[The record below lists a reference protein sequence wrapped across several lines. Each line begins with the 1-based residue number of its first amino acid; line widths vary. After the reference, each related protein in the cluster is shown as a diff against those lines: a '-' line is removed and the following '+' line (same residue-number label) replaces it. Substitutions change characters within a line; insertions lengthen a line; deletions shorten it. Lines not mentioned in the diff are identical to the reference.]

1 MSGGALS
8 ILELV
13 GGGGFR
19 SFRGGT
25 VKADTTEVLT
35 VLDAGKLSMT
45 LTAGVNATMVI
56 LHTTPKESALE
67 IELMEGARLS
77 VAEVFLCGAFA
88 DTAVFQTADSSCDF
102 TSVVLAGAQAS
113 YRAELNGQNA
123 GWRFGGLFAGTDVD
137 RCMVALNTRHNVGG
151 CTSES
156 MVKGVVAG
164 RAAGEFRG
172 LVYVAPDAQRTDAR
186 QQSRNIE
193 LSADAHIVTKP
204 QLEIY
209 ADDVKCSHG
218 ATVGHRDEEALFYM
232 RQRGLSERDAQRL
245 QIEGFVKEIV
255 MNCPIGA
262 IRETLEA
269 ELDRKLLKL

>member
-1 MSGGALS
+1 MSDGSMS
-8 ILELV
+8 ILEIV
-13 GGGGFR
+13 GGEGFIP
-19 SFRGGT
+19 FRGGT
-25 VKADTTEVLT
+25 VNRPAGGVLVAADP
-35 VLDAGKLSMT
+35 GKLSMT
-45 LTAGVNATMVI
+45 VTAGVSAELVI
-56 LHTTPKESALE
+56 LHTKPRESAVE
-67 IELMEGARLS
+67 IELMQSAKLAVVEL
-77 VAEVFLCGAFA
+77 FLCNAFS
-88 DTAVFQTADSSCDF
+88 DTTVIQGEGSSCDF
-102 TSVVLAGAQAS
+102 TSVEAGSANAS
-113 YRAELNGQNA
+113 YRAELNGRGA
-123 GWRFGGLFAGTDVD
+123 EWRFGGVFAGTDAD
-137 RCMVALNTRHNVGG
+137 RCRVSLNTRHNVGD
-151 CTSES
+151 CRSES

-164 RAAGEFRG
+164 HAAGEFRG
-172 LVYVAPDAQRTDAR
+172 LVYVAPEAQRTDAR

-269 ELDRKLLKL
+269 ELDRKLQKL

>member
-1 MSGGALS
+1 MSETAMTLLQLAES
-8 ILELV
+8 E
-13 GGGGFR
+13 GFR
-19 SFRGGT
+19 RFRGGS
-25 VKADTTEVLT
+25 VKTGTEEVLT
-35 VLDAGKLSMT
+35 ALDPGKMAVT
-45 LTAGVNATMVI
+45 LTAGVNAQLVI
-56 LHTTPKESALE
+56 IRTKAKESAVK

-77 VAEVFLCGAFA
+77 VAEIFLCGAFA
-88 DTAVFQTADSSCDF
+88 DTTIIQAENSLCDF
-102 TSVVLAGAQAS
+102 TSVELAGAQAS
-113 YRAELNGQNA
+113 YRAELNGKGA
-123 GWRFGGLFAGTDVD
+123 EWRFGGLFAGTNAD
-137 RCMVALNTRHNVGG
+137 RCMMALNTRHNVGD
-151 CTSES
+151 CRSES
-156 MVKGVVAG
+156 LVKGVAAD

-245 QIEGFVKEIV
+245 QIEGFAKEIV
-255 MNCPIGA
+255 INCPIVA
-262 IRETLEA
+262 IREALEA
-269 ELDRKLLKL
+269 ELDRKLQML